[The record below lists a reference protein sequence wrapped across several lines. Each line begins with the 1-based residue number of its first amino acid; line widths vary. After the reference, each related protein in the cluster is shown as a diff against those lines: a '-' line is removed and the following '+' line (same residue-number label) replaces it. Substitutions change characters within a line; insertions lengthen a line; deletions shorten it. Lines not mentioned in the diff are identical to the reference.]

1 MFKLSTQ
8 ESIIVLCLV
17 GAILVGGI
25 IMLTRRPLPSTP
37 GAEYLVTPESIAA
50 SVSPEP
56 EAAVFI
62 PPEPGEAVLI
72 PPELGEAVPLGSRKI
87 IIHIT
92 GAVNKPGVYQFDEGT
107 RVIEAIKVAGGAKK
121 GAILSVLNLARPLVD
136 GSRIVVPQKFDVEA
150 FRKKLLSYGPEH
162 VYTTEELRLA
172 YVEMEEEER
181 EEKKGSKRVKKA
193 EAGKININTASQA
206 QLESLPG
213 IGPKRAAS
221 IIANRPFASI
231 EEITKIHGFGP
242 KIYGALRDKITA
254 D

>member
-37 GAEYLVTPESIAA
+37 GAEYLVTPESIAV

-56 EAAVFI
+56 EEAVPI
-62 PPEPGEAVLI
+62 PPEPGKT
-72 PPELGEAVPLGSRKI
+72 VPLGPRKI

-162 VYTTEELRLA
+162 VYTTGELRLA
-172 YVEMEEEER
+172 YVEMEEEKER
-181 EEKKGSKRVKKA
+181 EKKEGEKKKA

-254 D
+254 N

>member
-8 ESIIVLCLV
+8 ESIIVLCLI
-17 GAILVGGI
+17 GAILLGGVI
-25 IMLTRRPLPSTP
+25 TLTRRPLPSTP
-37 GAEYLVTPESIAA
+37 GAEYLVTPESVAA
-50 SVSPEP
+50 SIS
-56 EAAVFI
+56 
-62 PPEPGEAVLI
+62 PEPGEVVLI
-72 PPELGEAVPLGSRKI
+72 PPKPGEVVPLGPRKI

-107 RVIEAIKVAGGAKK
+107 RVIEAITVAGGLKE
-121 GAILSVLNLARPLVD
+121 GAIPGVLNLARPLID
-136 GSRIVVPQKFDVEA
+136 GSKIIVPQKFDVKA

-162 VYTTEELRLA
+162 VYTTEELKLA
-172 YVEMEEEER
+172 YIDLEKEEER
-181 EEKKGSKRVKKA
+181 KEKKEEKKGVKAKA
-193 EAGKININTASQA
+193 EAGKININTAGSA

-213 IGPKRAAS
+213 IGPKRAQS

-242 KIYGALRDKITA
+242 KIYASLKDKITA

>member
-8 ESIIVLCLV
+8 ESIIVLCLI
-17 GAILVGGI
+17 GAILLGGI
-25 IMLTRRPLPSTP
+25 IMLTSGPPPSP
-37 GAEYLVTPESIAA
+37 PEAEYLVTPKSVAA
-50 SVSPEP
+50 SISPKPGETVP
-56 EAAVFI
+56 I
-62 PPEPGEAVLI
+62 PPEPGEAV
-72 PPELGEAVPLGSRKI
+72 PLGPRKI
-87 IIHIT
+87 IVHIT

-107 RVIEAIKVAGGAKK
+107 RVIKAIKVAGGAKK

-136 GSRIVVPQKFDVEA
+136 GARIVVPQKFDVEA

-162 VYTTEELRLA
+162 VYTTEELKLA
-172 YVEMEEEER
+172 YVEIEEEKAQ
-181 EEKKGSKRVKKA
+181 EEKKKAKAKA

-213 IGPKRAAS
+213 IGPKRAQS

-242 KIYGALRDKITA
+242 KIYGALRDKVTA